1 MKKVTLSAAVL
12 ALAMM
17 GCSDA
22 GLDNSVASTND
33 AKSVQ
38 NASNAVAALMKA
50 SDNEEDFLIHY
61 EYRTSHYGVNFAF
74 YGSSEVEESIDNRGI
89 GEFRI
94 YTSNN
99 SKIDVINGITLNV
112 ADCRLD
118 GQSAKCKYVI
128 WNADRWFNVPSG
140 ATVTNRTD
148 NTLHFIDRDRITTI
162 STFAGVWNM
171 GRSNEVIMS
180 GSTYDGYLERTNNK
194 YLAML
199 VAQKY
204 LPMAAAEF
212 ENSHQY

>member
-38 NASNAVAALMKA
+38 KSSNVVSALMKA
-50 SDNEEDFLIHY
+50 SDSEEDFLIHY

-74 YGSSEVEESIDNRGI
+74 YGSSYVEENVSNRGV
-89 GEFRI
+89 GEFYI

-99 SKIDVINGITLNV
+99 SKIDVVNGITLNV

-128 WNADRWFNVPSG
+128 WKADRWYNVRSG
-140 ATVTNRTD
+140 ELVTNRTD

-194 YLAML
+194 FLAML

-204 LPMAAAEF
+204 LPMAAEEF
-212 ENSHQY
+212 ENSLPY